1 MVSHGQVVVSRTL
14 TKPRNCRNWK
24 QLENADNIVLDA
36 EYCLL
41 RKEAVVRVPKDIEP
55 AQAAP
60 ILCAGVTTFN
70 GIRKMKI
77 SPPAVVAIQGVGGL
91 GHLGIQYAR
100 KMGFYTV
107 AISGSGA
114 KEKLAKELGA
124 HHYINAGEQDV
135 GEELQKLGG
144 AAMVVLTAPDNKL
157 VTPLMQGLAPL
168 GKLLVLAVAGDI
180 TVNTALMVINGH
192 SVCAWPS
199 GHAVDSEEALG
210 FGKTNDIKCM
220 IEKYKLEDAQKAID
234 NMVAGKT
241 RFRAVLVME

>member
-1 MVSHGQVVVSRTL
+1 ML
-14 TKPRNCRNWK
+14 TSNS
-24 QLENADNIVLDA
+24 LDA

-41 RKEAVVRVPKDIEP
+41 RTEAVVRVPKDIEP
-55 AQAAP
+55 AEAAP

-91 GHLGIQYAR
+91 GHLAIQYAS

-107 AISGSGA
+107 AISGSGS
-114 KEKLAKELGA
+114 KEKLAKQLGA
-124 HHYINAGEQDV
+124 HHYINGAEQDV
-135 GEELQKLGG
+135 SAELQNLGG
-144 AAMVVLTAPDNKL
+144 AALIVLTAPDNDL
-157 VTPLMQGLAPL
+157 VTPLMKGLGPL

-180 TVNTALMVINGH
+180 TVNTGLMVINGL

-199 GHAVDSEEALG
+199 GHAVDSEEALN
-210 FGKTNDIKCM
+210 FGKTNNIGCM

-241 RFRAVLVME
+241 RFRGVLVMD